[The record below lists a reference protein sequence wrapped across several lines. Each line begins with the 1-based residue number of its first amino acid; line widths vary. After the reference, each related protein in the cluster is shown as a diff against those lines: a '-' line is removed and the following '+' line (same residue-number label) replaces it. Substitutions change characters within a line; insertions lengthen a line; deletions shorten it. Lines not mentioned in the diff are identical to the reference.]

1 LNQLK
6 IKQGMI
12 TAKVLRIQGDSAT
25 ETEET
30 ASLLQDFLDKTSPAD
45 LRKLLIKAREKP
57 SIVKTALKLL

>member
-1 LNQLK
+1 
-6 IKQGMI
+6 MI